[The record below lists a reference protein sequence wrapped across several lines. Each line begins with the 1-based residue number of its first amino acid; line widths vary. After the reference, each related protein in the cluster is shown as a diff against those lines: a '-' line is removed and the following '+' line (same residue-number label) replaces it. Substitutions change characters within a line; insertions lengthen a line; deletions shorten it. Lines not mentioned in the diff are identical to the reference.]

1 MTIFLNN
8 IPLLLVT

>member
-8 IPLLLVT
+8 YY